1 MQETLFEKELNL
13 EFFREKGY
21 VRKKCSKCGEYFWT
35 INRDAVLCGDQPCVD
50 YTFIKNPPT
59 PKKFGVS
66 QMREAFLSFFEKNG
80 HTRLG
85 RYPVVARWRDDIY
98 LTIASIADFQPHV
111 TSGEVEPPA
120 NPLVI
125 SQPSIRLND
134 LEEIGVSGRHLTIFE
149 MMGHHAFNSKKKRI
163 YWTEETT
170 KYCHDFLTKILDI
183 PDEKIN
189 YKEQTWYGG
198 GNAGPCFEVLVDGL
212 EVATLVFMNLIEDP
226 DGNVKVNNTSYSKMP
241 LEVVDTGYGL
251 ERLAWL
257 TQGTETVYETV
268 FPETIEFI
276 LENSKSHDKK
286 MHDVY
291 SLADHTKCLAFMLGD
306 GIVPSNAKAGYLARL
321 IIRRALRFMDSL
333 KISLNLSDIVE
344 LQLNILSNDFPE
356 LKKARNQIVEILDL
370 ETEKFYE
377 TVERGERLIKNMI
390 EKNKKIDEK
399 TLVDLYDT
407 HGIHPDIVK
416 RVASSTGVDIKIPE
430 NFESMVAELHSH
442 EKKTE
447 KKKTL
452 KLDLPDTRLLYYEN
466 EYAKEFDANVIWSG
480 KIENKFAIALDKTLF
495 YPEGGGQPAD
505 KGFIKTESGKNIP
518 VEHVERIGN
527 VILHYVKEEI
537 KKGEKIKGVIDWNR
551 RYSLMKHHTSTHLIN
566 SACRKL
572 LGEHVWQAG
581 SQLDVDSAR
590 FDFSHYKPLTIK
602 EIYEIEKLA
611 NEFIKKNI
619 NVEKI
624 WMDRNEAEKKYGFRL
639 YQGGVPKGKKLRV
652 LYIKDVD
659 VEACGGTHLNK
670 TGEAE
675 IIKIQKTE
683 RIQDGVIRIIFSA
696 GIHAKKFIELE
707 KDIYKKSADILSKFY
722 EIRDEKNIS
731 ISLKEAADVFS
742 ISIEQLP
749 KTLDRFVKE
758 TNNFLQ
764 QLNEPVFKE
773 KTDNLGEA
781 CKKLFQSWKKY
792 QKKLEKKREKII
804 NDLSNNLINQMQK
817 IKDIGLIADVLDI
830 DEKTLASIADNIVG
844 KEKAVVVLGNKNG
857 FIICASNREINI
869 DCIKIIR
876 EAAKLLGGGGGGKPN
891 LAQGGGSLKHKIKE
905 AVETGKKLLIKEIE
919 HVKGW

>member
-1 MQETLFEKELNL
+1 MQEIFENELNL
-13 EFFREKGY
+13 EFFKERGY
-21 VRKKCSKCGEYFWT
+21 VRKRCSKCKEYFWT
-35 INRDAVLCGDQPCVD
+35 LDKDAKLCGDQPCVN

-59 PKKFGVS
+59 KKRFNIS
-66 QMREAFLSFFEKNG
+66 QMREAFLSFFEKNR
-80 HTRLG
+80 HTILK

-98 LTIASIADFQPHV
+98 LTIASIADFQPHI
-111 TSGEVEPPA
+111 TSGEVKPPA

-149 MMGHHAFNSKKKRI
+149 MMGHHAFNSKDERI

-170 KYCHDFLTKILDI
+170 RYCHDFLTKILGI
-183 PDEKIN
+183 PEEKIN
-189 YKEQTWYGG
+189 YKEQIWYGG

-226 DGNVKVNNTSYSKMP
+226 DGYIKVNNTSYSKMP

-257 TQGTETVYETV
+257 TQGTETIYETV
-268 FPETIEFI
+268 FPEVIEFI
-276 LENSKSHDKK
+276 LENSKSHDGKIQE
-286 MHDVY
+286 VY

-333 KISLNLSDIVE
+333 KINLNLSDIVE

-356 LKKARNQIVEILDL
+356 LRKARNQIIEILDL

-377 TVERGERLIKNMI
+377 TVERGERLIKNLI

-416 RVASSTGVDIKIPE
+416 RVASSAGVDIKVPE

-442 EKKTE
+442 EKKVE

-452 KLDLPDTRLLYYEN
+452 KLDLPDTRLLYYED
-466 EYAKEFDANVIWSG
+466 EYAKEFEADVIWSG
-480 KIENKFAIALDKTLF
+480 RIENKFAIALDRTLF

-505 KGFIKTESGKNIP
+505 KGYIKTETGKNIP
-518 VEHVERIGN
+518 VEHVERAGN
-527 VILHYVKEEI
+527 IILHFVKEEI
-537 KKGEKIKGVIDWNR
+537 KNGEKVKGVIDWNR

-566 SACRKL
+566 GACRRL

-581 SQLDVDSAR
+581 SQLEVDSAR
-590 FDFSHYKPLTIK
+590 FDFSHYKPLTF
-602 EIYEIEKLA
+602 EEVYEIEKLA
-611 NEFIKKNI
+611 NEFVKRNI
-619 NVEKI
+619 NVKKM
-624 WMDRNEAEKKYGFRL
+624 WMDRNEAERKYGFRL

-696 GIHAKKFIELE
+696 GSHAKKFIELE
-707 KDIYKKSADILSKFY
+707 RSVYKEAADILSKFY
-722 EIRDEKNIS
+722 EVNEEKNIS
-731 ISLKEAADVFS
+731 ISLREAADVFS
-742 ISIEQLP
+742 VSIEQLP

-758 TNNFLQ
+758 TSNFLQ

-773 KTDNLGEA
+773 KTNSLGEA
-781 CKKLFQSWKKY
+781 CKKLFESWKKY

-804 NDLSNNLINQMQK
+804 NDLSNNLVNQMQK
-817 IKDIGLIADVLDI
+817 INDIGLIAEVLDI
-830 DEKTLASIADNIVG
+830 DEKTLASIADSIVG
-844 KEKAVVVLGNKNG
+844 
-857 FIICASNREINI
+857 
-869 DCIKIIR
+869 
-876 EAAKLLGGGGGGKPN
+876 
-891 LAQGGGSLKHKIKE
+891 
-905 AVETGKKLLIKEIE
+905 
-919 HVKGW
+919 